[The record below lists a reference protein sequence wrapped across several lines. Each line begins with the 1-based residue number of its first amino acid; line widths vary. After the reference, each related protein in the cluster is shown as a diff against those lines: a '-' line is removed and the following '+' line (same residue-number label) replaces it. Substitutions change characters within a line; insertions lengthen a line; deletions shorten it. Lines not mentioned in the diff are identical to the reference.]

1 MEKLSSFFVFFWFG
15 LHSCGLGWV
24 RVIVL
29 WVGLGTG
36 YSLVGWVGYGV
47 NIILVLV

>member
-1 MEKLSSFFVFFWFG
+1 MFRVRTPFLSV
-15 LHSCGLGWV
+15 GWV

-36 YSLVGWVGYGV
+36 YSLVGWVGHGF
-47 NIILVLV
+47 NIILSMGSG